1 MGVSLQ
7 KDGIAHL
14 RRRPAST
21 PPTRGASTSCGSRSA
36 SARRPSPTSWAR
48 PSARSPAPSTPA
60 RASIDEQ
67 SARLADRI
75 GDVDARLEKKRQN
88 LLAQY
93 AKFEAALG
101 RMKAVGDSMSAQFT
115 GLLNSNKNS

>member
-1 MGVSLQ
+1 VGAAV
-7 KDGIAHL
+7 
-14 RRRPAST
+14 RPLT
-21 PPTRGASTSCGSRSA
+21 GSID
-36 SARRPSPTSWAR
+36 
-48 PSARSPAPSTPA
+48 ARS
-60 RASIDEQ
+60 RAIDEQ

-75 GDVDARLEKKRQN
+75 ADVDARLDKKRQN